1 MAVRHMPTA
10 EDIRSV
16 LTLACRAPS
25 VHNTQP
31 WRWRPADRSLHLYV
45 DPERTLGALDPTGRE
60 AVISCGAVLH
70 HACVVFGA
78 EGWRTVV
85 HRLPDPG
92 IPTHLAA
99 IEFGRAKNLDSHVVG
114 LAAAA
119 DRRRTDRRPF
129 VSEPI
134 PQELVERLVEAAQ
147 EQRGTLDPVID
158 DVHRRELV
166 LAIEQAGEQVRRSP
180 RYREELAAWTGR
192 HVPGADGAP
201 ARALPEQRE
210 RVMPEREYGLV
221 SEGELPVPVLDDG
234 ALLAVLSTR
243 GDSYESWLAAG
254 EALSAVLLL
263 AELEGLATCPLSQ
276 PAEVGSTR
284 SYVRVQVLGGAGYPQ
299 LALRVGWPVPAEMPG
314 PPTPRRPSSE
324 CIAPLERIR

>member
-1 MAVRHMPTA
+1 MAPRHMPTA
-10 EDIRSV
+10 AEIRSV
-16 LTLACRAPS
+16 LVLACRAPS

-31 WRWRPADRSLHLYV
+31 WRWRPADRSLHLYL

-70 HACVVFGA
+70 HARIAFGS

-85 HRLPDPG
+85 HRLPNPG

-99 IEFGRAKNLDSHVVG
+99 IEFGRAKSLDPHVVE

-129 VSEPI
+129 LSAPI
-134 PQELVERLVEAAQ
+134 PEALVDGLVDAAQ
-147 EQRGTLDPVID
+147 AQRGTLGPVTEE
-158 DVHRRELV
+158 VHRHELT
-166 LAIEQAGEQVRRSP
+166 LAIEQAGEQERRSA
-180 RYREELAAWTGR
+180 RYREELAAWSGR
-192 HVPGADGAP
+192 HVPGPDGVP
-201 ARALPEQRE
+201 AEALPAQPGRA
-210 RVMPEREYGLV
+210 RPERDFGLV

-234 ALLAVLSTR
+234 AQLAVLSTS

-276 PAEVGSTR
+276 LAEVGTTR
-284 SYVRVQVLGGAGYPQ
+284 SYVRDEVLGGAGYPQ
-299 LALRVGWPVPAEMPG
+299 LALRVGWPVREKLPG
-314 PPTPRRPSSE
+314 PPTPRRSSAE
-324 CIAPLERIR
+324 CVAPLGRFR